1 LRGPAVH
8 GQSRRV
14 DAFANPLSGLPAW
27 VAPVL
32 LSPFIGSFLG
42 VLIVRLPEQRPVA
55 MARSACDRCGHK
67 LGVRD
72 LIPIISY
79 ALSHGRCRYCDQP
92 IGLFPLAIE
101 LAALVLA
108 IWAAAVGQGAA
119 IWASCLLGW
128 TLLTLSWI
136 DVQTMFLPDVLSLPL
151 LVAGLVVTAFTEP
164 QVLADHAAAAVFGYL
179 GLVAV
184 AWCYRRLRGRDGL
197 GLGDAKLL
205 GAIGAWLGLSLL
217 PLTLFV
223 AACLGLV
230 TAAGAMMTGRR
241 MTAATAIPFGPF
253 LALAAW
259 LLWLYGDSLDN
270 WFLN

>member
-1 LRGPAVH
+1 VH
-8 GQSRRV
+8 V
-14 DAFANPLSGLPAW
+14 FANPLSGVPAW

-55 MARSACDRCGHK
+55 VARSACDHCGHK

-79 ALSHGRCRYCDQP
+79 VLSCGRCRYCDQP
-92 IGLFPLAIE
+92 IGPFPLAIE

-108 IWAAAVGQGAA
+108 IWAAAVSEGAP

-136 DVQTMFLPDVLSLPL
+136 DVRTMILPDVLSLPL
-151 LVAGLVVTAFTEP
+151 LVAGLGVTEFAEP
-164 QVLADHAAAAVFGYL
+164 QALADHFAAAAFGYL

-184 AWCYRRLRGRDGL
+184 ALCYRRLRGRDGL

-223 AACLGLV
+223 AACIGLA
-230 TAAGAMMTGRR
+230 TAAGATMTGRR
-241 MTAATAIPFGPF
+241 VTAATAIPFGPF

-259 LLWLYGDSLDN
+259 LLWLYGDNLDN